1 MEALCFPARR
11 SAHAPPL
18 RSSSVSRAMH
28 LRVSLAPHLLK
39 SLVLRLVL
47 HPLKSLVLTLVQ
59 RLQHLRLHRANT
71 AMIAEHAKAE
81 AISAV
86 DATTAV
92 VEAETVVAKAGVM
105 AVAKVVPARSSQTN
119 RQPRLCSHG
128 PLRASL
134 PSQSA

>member
-1 MEALCFPARR
+1 
-11 SAHAPPL
+11 
-18 RSSSVSRAMH
+18 MH
-28 LRVSLAPHLLK
+28 LRVSLAPHPRVSLAPHLLK